1 MVGDFIYKMKT
12 TFEFNFD
19 LHIKLL
25 NSMDTQKQG
34 KREKLLIKSFFLIA
48 CKHGIQRKAC

>member
-1 MVGDFIYKMKT
+1 MKT

-34 KREKLLIKSFFLIA
+34 KREKLSIKSFFLIA